1 MKFIRYQSPV
11 PNLRGVHLG
20 IFALANGLGYGG
32 NLTVAEHAI
41 WRAGNDW
48 YDAAYPNPSDCQ
60 PAVYDHAL
68 NPGAVAWFKDSA
80 QHLLERVEPYLRLL
94 DAHQIGWEKLESDA
108 PGILIY
114 EDDVQVIA
122 TPVVGRGTGATVP
135 PVRP

>member
-11 PNLRGVHLG
+11 PNHRGVHLG
-20 IFALANGLGYGG
+20 IFALANGLGHGG
-32 NLTVAEHAI
+32 ELSAAQHAI

-48 YDAAYPNPSDCQ
+48 YDAAYPNPSDSQ
-60 PAVYDHAL
+60 PEIYDRGL

-80 QHLLERVEPYLRLL
+80 QHLLERVEPYLSLL

-108 PGILIY
+108 PGIIIY

-122 TPVVGRGTGATVP
+122 TPIAGRGVAAIAAP
-135 PVRP
+135 SRP